1 MTLPKRLDALVGF
14 QLGRWEAASRPSTT
28 HPCVAIASLP
38 GAGGEEVGRL
48 VAEQLGYG
56 LFGREIV
63 DEIARRRNVSQELMS
78 GLDERLRTVID
89 RYVADFVRERR
100 FNETDYLHEVARAVT
115 TLGGR
120 GMAVVV
126 GRGAAFLLPPEKA
139 LRVLVC
145 ATRKMRV
152 ERWAKR
158 TGEDRARADASLRE
172 EDARRI
178 EFIRHHF
185 GADLTDPVAYD
196 LVVNTASLG
205 VEVAADAVASV
216 LRRRFTIEAV
226 A

>member
-1 MTLPKRLDALVGF
+1 MTLSRRLDALVGY
-14 QLGRWEAASRPSTT
+14 QLGRWEAVHRPPTT
-28 HPCVAIASLP
+28 LPCVAIASLP
-38 GAGGEEVGRL
+38 GAGGEDVGRL

-78 GLDERLRTVID
+78 GLDERLRSFID
-89 RYVADFVRERR
+89 RYVADFLRQRHFTES
-100 FNETDYLHEVARAVT
+100 DYLGEVVRAVT
-115 TLGGR
+115 TLGRR

-126 GRGAAFLLPPEKA
+126 GRGSAFILPPEKA

-145 ATRKMRV
+145 APAEARV
-152 ERWAKR
+152 ERWAKS
-158 TGEDRARADASLRE
+158 TGEDRAHAEASLRG

-185 GADLTDPVAYD
+185 GADLSDPIAYD

-205 VEVAADAVASV
+205 VEPAADAVVGV
-216 LRRRFTIEAV
+216 LRQRFAISP
-226 A
+226 

>member
-1 MTLPKRLDALVGF
+1 MTLSRRLDALVGY
-14 QLGRWEAASRPSTT
+14 QLGRWEGTWRPPATW
-28 HPCVAIASLP
+28 PCVAIASLP

-48 VAEQLGYG
+48 AAEQLGYG

-63 DEIARRRNVSQELMS
+63 DEIARRRNVSEELMR
-78 GLDERLRTVID
+78 GLDQRLRTVID
-89 RYVADFVRERR
+89 RYVADFVRDRH
-100 FNETDYLHEVARAVT
+100 FNETDYIQEVVRAMT

-145 ATRKMRV
+145 APWEARV
-152 ERWAKR
+152 ERWAKS
-158 TGEDRARADASLRE
+158 TGEDRARAEASLRE
-172 EDARRI
+172 EDARRL

-185 GADLTDPVAYD
+185 GADLGDPTAYD

-205 VEVAADAVASV
+205 VEGASDAVVRV
-216 LRRRFTIEAV
+216 LRRRFAIPG
-226 A
+226 

>member
-145 ATRKMRV
+145 APREMRV

-158 TGEDRARADASLRE
+158 TGDDRARADASLRE

-185 GADLTDPVAYD
+185 GADLTDPIAYD

-205 VEVAADAVASV
+205 VAVAADTVASV
-216 LRRRFTIEAV
+216 LRRRFAIEPAS
-226 A
+226 